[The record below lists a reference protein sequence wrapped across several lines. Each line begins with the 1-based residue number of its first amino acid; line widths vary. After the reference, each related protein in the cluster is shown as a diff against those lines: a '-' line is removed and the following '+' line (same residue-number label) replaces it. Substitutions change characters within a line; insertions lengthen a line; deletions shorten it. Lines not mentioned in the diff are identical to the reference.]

1 MKRNSDSFNS
11 DTAEFHQRKV
21 ISLSS
26 ETEFHEEMES
36 LHHRTGQATGYWPNY
51 FLRSVRKEGGLEVA
65 KKLLTRGRKST
76 GFDKL
81 VEASRID
88 LSVEFIADSRRFR
101 HLFTEEELRV
111 ARERLSQLV
120 ESAVPTTSSSFEPRT
135 LGEVDDRIVYREGAV
150 ERVLV
155 NRFERDPKARA
166 ACIRHH
172 GVKCKACGLDFE
184 ERYGEAARGFI
195 HVHHT
200 RPLSRMR
207 ASNRVDPKRDLV
219 PVCPNC
225 HAVLHFR
232 DPPYDIEQLRVLIQ
246 SQER

>member
-1 MKRNSDSFNS
+1 M
-11 DTAEFHQRKV
+11 A
-21 ISLSS
+21 SLYR
-26 ETEFHEEMES
+26 
-36 LHHRTGQATGYWPNY
+36 RTGQATGYWPSY
-51 FLRSVRKEGGLEVA
+51 FLRSVREEGGLEVA
-65 KKLLTRGRKST
+65 KKLLTRGRKSA

-81 VEASRID
+81 VTARRSD
-88 LSVEFIADSRRFR
+88 LSVEFIARDERFR
-101 HLFTEEELRV
+101 HLFTEEELDV
-111 ARERLSQLV
+111 ARERLSQLD
-120 ESAVPTTSSSFEPRT
+120 ESAFPIPSRPDKPRT
-135 LGEVDDRIVYREGAV
+135 LGEVDEYREGAV

-225 HAVLHFR
+225 HAVLHLQ
-232 DPPYDIEQLRVLIQ
+232 DPPYDIEQLKVMIR
-246 SQER
+246 SQEPTP